1 MNILQIVPSFEVGG
15 AETMCVGLC
24 LELRKLG
31 HSVTAVSLSAAQSK
45 LTRDLTEAGVELR
58 LLGKGP
64 GMDLSCVSRLRAV
77 IREVRPQVIHTHLHA
92 LKYAAL
98 ALGGGKIPILHTVH
112 NQADAEAVKLDQ
124 LMARYLFH
132 SGKATPVALSGE
144 IQASVVALYGLP
156 ESRVP
161 VVCNGIDLD
170 RCLRKT
176 EYGLH
181 YPPRLIHVGRFY
193 PQKNHEAML
202 EALRILKVQGL
213 RPQLICYGDGPELPE
228 IKRKTVEMGL
238 EKQVTFGGLCDDVFP
253 KLSRADVFL
262 RPCKWE
268 GIPMTVIEAMGTGLP
283 VIASRVGGL
292 PDMIEDGKEGLL
304 IRPTSQALAEALSKL
319 LASEDLRQAL
329 GTAAVEAAQ
338 RFSVQTMARKYEA
351 LYEERA

>member
-144 IQASVVALYGLP
+144 IQASIVALYGLP

-202 EALRILKVQGL
+202 EALRI
-213 RPQLICYGDGPELPE
+213 
-228 IKRKTVEMGL
+228 
-238 EKQVTFGGLCDDVFP
+238 
-253 KLSRADVFL
+253 
-262 RPCKWE
+262 
-268 GIPMTVIEAMGTGLP
+268 
-283 VIASRVGGL
+283 
-292 PDMIEDGKEGLL
+292 
-304 IRPTSQALAEALSKL
+304 
-319 LASEDLRQAL
+319 
-329 GTAAVEAAQ
+329 
-338 RFSVQTMARKYEA
+338 
-351 LYEERA
+351 